1 MGQLAKTYKRSNI
14 PLYLQVSSTL
24 RRRIESGYWKK
35 GEQISTIE
43 ELEREFEVA
52 RVTVRQAIDLLQD
65 EGLVRRQQ
73 GKGTFVKKHIKENRW
88 LRLEIGMSSLLE
100 TIAQNVP
107 HFLNI
112 NHVSEPPLLHE
123 GSGDLADA
131 YVNHRSVQ
139 SKNKEPYGL
148 VDVHL
153 AKHIFDMAPD
163 EFESNIA
170 LPMLSRLE
178 GISISRA
185 HQTLVIS
192 TADTETS
199 HLLKTPLNAPVAE
212 ANCIVTDDQNVA
224 IYVADIIY
232 RGDCI
237 KFDIELLQ
245 TLNAE
250 NNAG

>member
-1 MGQLAKTYKRSNI
+1 M
-14 PLYLQVSSTL
+14 
-24 RRRIESGYWKK
+24 

-73 GKGTFVKKHIKENRW
+73 GKGTFVTKLIKENRW
-88 LRLEIGMSSLLE
+88 LRLEISMSSLLE
-100 TIAQNVP
+100 TISQNVL
-107 HFLNI
+107 HFLTI
-112 NHVSEPPLLHE
+112 DHLSKPPLLRD

-131 YVNHRSVQ
+131 YVNLRSVQ

-148 VDVHL
+148 VNAHL
-153 AKHIFDMAPD
+153 AKHIFDLAPD
-163 EFESNIA
+163 KFESNVA
-170 LPMLSRLE
+170 LPLLSQLE
-178 GISISRA
+178 GLSIGRA

-192 TADTETS
+192 TADTRTS

-212 ANCIVTDDQNVA
+212 VHCVVTDDKNVA

>member
-24 RRRIESGYWKK
+24 RRRIESGYWKM

-73 GKGTFVKKHIKENRW
+73 GKGTFVTKLIKENRW
-88 LRLEIGMSSLLE
+88 LRLEISMSSLLE
-100 TIAQNVP
+100 TISQNVL
-107 HFLNI
+107 HFLTI
-112 NHVSEPPLLHE
+112 DHLSKPPLLRD

-131 YVNHRSVQ
+131 YVNLRSVQ

-148 VDVHL
+148 VNAHL
-153 AKHIFDMAPD
+153 AKHIFDLAPD
-163 EFESNIA
+163 KFESNVA
-170 LPMLSRLE
+170 LPLLSQLE
-178 GISISRA
+178 GLSIGRA

-192 TADTETS
+192 TADTRTS

-212 ANCIVTDDQNVA
+212 VHCVVTDDKNVA